1 VRTKTKAGQ
10 AVIVLLL
17 AAALVG
23 PPAPAPCPAARTA
36 ELFHGFVVDSARIG
50 GGLMVDLW
58 STEFALARCPSCR
71 EGNPL
76 GLTKSERIYLKGATA
91 AAEIAVCHKLRRDG
105 HPVWAKWTGRLI
117 LGLQAFAAADNV
129 RLGIRAH

>member
-1 VRTKTKAGQ
+1 
-10 AVIVLLL
+10 VILGLVV

-36 ELFHGFVVDSARIG
+36 ELFHGFVVDSARVG
-50 GGLMVDLW
+50 GGLMADLW

-76 GLTKSERIYLKGATA
+76 GVSKSARVYLKGAA
-91 AAEIAVCHKLRRDG
+91 AAGVIAICHRLRRDG
-105 HPVWAKWTGRLI
+105 HPAWAKWVGRGA
-117 LGLQAFAAADNV
+117 LGLQLFAAGSNV
-129 RLGIRAH
+129 WRGTHAGDR